1 MALLAKL
8 EVVQIGPGLAA
19 AVCTRLLAD
28 LGAHVSCIDQD
39 SSSPLAAWLNH
50 AKSVA
55 NTAEAE
61 RAALGTARLIVREGS
76 PKLLASSPYTLTA
89 LRRSNPNA
97 VVVTISPYGESGPQ
111 ADDPA
116 TDLTLFYASGVAR
129 LLTGQVD
136 DLSEPPL
143 RPVGE
148 QSAFIGGLAAA
159 CAGMHAV
166 LGNQPGACVDVSLQ
180 EALATLTMTELSRAG
195 QSGKSWERKRLTDG
209 NGATVTILPANDGY
223 TAISPREDKQWAAW
237 LAAMGS
243 PAWGSDPRFATKPDR
258 VANLDALHALMSA
271 WSRQHGKQWIADQAQ
286 AAHVPSFPLRELAE
300 HLDTSAAAPS
310 RLFPLARCRGANGPR
325 TRPAIRAIAR
335 RRLRTGRE
343 TFTVPST
350 SHSAR
355 RRCRSAACACSIS
368 AG

>member
-1 MALLAKL
+1 MALLEKL

-61 RAALGTARLIVREGS
+61 RAALGTARLIVREES
-76 PKLLASSPYTLTA
+76 PKLPASSPYTLTA

-111 ADDPA
+111 ANDPA

-180 EALATLTMTELSRAG
+180 EALATLAMTELSRAG

-258 VANLDALHALMSA
+258 VANFDALHALMSA

-300 HLDTSAAAPS
+300 QLDTPQARHRAFFRSLDVAGRTVRAPGLPFGLS
-310 RLFPLARCRGANGPR
+310 LEGGARRREDRQAQTDRPRFPSV
-325 TRPAIRAIAR
+325 TSHPAIR
-335 RRLRTGRE
+335 G
-343 TFTVPST
+343 P
-350 SHSAR
+350 
-355 RRCRSAACACSIS
+355 AAA
-368 AG
+368 

>member
-1 MALLAKL
+1 MALLEKL

-19 AVCTRLLAD
+19 AVCTRLLAN

-50 AKSVA
+50 GKSVTNIHA
-55 NTAEAE
+55 I
-61 RAALGTARLIVREGS
+61 GTARLIVREES
-76 PKLLASSPYTLTA
+76 PKLPDSSPYTLTA
-89 LRRSNPNA
+89 LRRANPNA

-111 ADDPA
+111 ANDPA

-148 QSAFIGGLAAA
+148 QSAFIGGMAAA

-166 LGNQPGACVDVSLQ
+166 LGNHPGACVDVSLQ
-180 EALATLTMTELSRAG
+180 EALATLAMTELSRAG
-195 QSGKSWERKRLTDG
+195 QSAKSWERKRLTDG

-258 VANLDALHALMSA
+258 VANFDALHALMSA

-300 HLDTSAAAPS
+300 HFDSPQLRHRAFFRSLDV
-310 RLFPLARCRGANGPR
+310 
-325 TRPAIRAIAR
+325 AR
-335 RRLRTGRE
+335 RAVRAPGLPFGL
-343 TFTVPST
+343 
-350 SHSAR
+350 SAR
-355 RRCRSAACACSIS
+355 RSPEGSGLTAQRTE
-368 AG
+368 GNLP

>member
-1 MALLAKL
+1 MALLQKL

-39 SSSPLAAWLNH
+39 SSSPLAEYLNH
-50 AKSVA
+50 GKSVA

-61 RAALGTARLIVREGS
+61 RAALDIARLIVREGS
-76 PKLLASSPYTLTA
+76 PKG
-89 LRRSNPNA
+89 RSESDA

-111 ADDPA
+111 ANDPA

-180 EALATLTMTELSRAG
+180 EALATLAMTELSRAG
-195 QSGKSWERKRLTDG
+195 QSGK
-209 NGATVTILPANDGY
+209 
-223 TAISPREDKQWAAW
+223 
-237 LAAMGS
+237 
-243 PAWGSDPRFATKPDR
+243 
-258 VANLDALHALMSA
+258 
-271 WSRQHGKQWIADQAQ
+271 
-286 AAHVPSFPLRELAE
+286 
-300 HLDTSAAAPS
+300 
-310 RLFPLARCRGANGPR
+310 
-325 TRPAIRAIAR
+325 
-335 RRLRTGRE
+335 
-343 TFTVPST
+343 
-350 SHSAR
+350 
-355 RRCRSAACACSIS
+355 
-368 AG
+368 

>member
-1 MALLAKL
+1 MALLANL
-8 EVVQIGPGLAA
+8 EVLQIGPGLAA

-28 LGAHVSCIDQD
+28 LGAHVSCIDPD

-50 AKSVA
+50 VKSVA
-55 NTAEAE
+55 NTVEAE
-61 RAALGTARLIVREGS
+61 CAAIGNARLIVREES
-76 PKLLASSPYTLTA
+76 PERRASGPYTMTA
-89 LRRSNPNA
+89 LRRSNPDA

-111 ADDPA
+111 ANDPA

-159 CAGMHAV
+159 CAGMHAM
-166 LGNQPGACVDVSLQ
+166 LSNQPGACVDVSLQ
-180 EALATLTMTELSRAG
+180 EALATLAMTELSRAG

-209 NGATVTILPANDGY
+209 NGATVTILPANDGF

-243 PAWGSDPRFATKPDR
+243 PAWGSDPRFATKTDR
-258 VANLDALHALMSA
+258 VANWDALHALMSA

-300 HLDTSAAAPS
+300 QLDNPQLRHREFFRSLDIAGRPVRAHGLPFGLSLEATSMGEGRLRRETVEGFPLFVGRPGPSLQASAA
-310 RLFPLARCRGANGPR
+310 
-325 TRPAIRAIAR
+325 
-335 RRLRTGRE
+335 
-343 TFTVPST
+343 
-350 SHSAR
+350 
-355 RRCRSAACACSIS
+355 
-368 AG
+368 